1 MLTLFS
7 RLTFFLRTVFSR
19 TVCRNGSLRA
29 SQISTLLL
37 TTLITFT
44 LPTISHASEKLRLQI
59 VEPFLD
65 IRTGPGKNY
74 PIFYVA
80 QRNEQIE
87 IQKRRNEWFKVALQ
101 VNSNDQKIGWVHRK
115 SIGLTLVANYQSL
128 EATKGQAQVT
138 DNVAEDSEV
147 VLAKDDPSVS
157 QLFNPT
163 WYVGFSYGQM
173 TAADL
178 VGVYAGKE
186 ITDSIAFELQA
197 GEFLGRNSEGTT
209 YAGAITFA
217 PFPKWQ
223 VSPYA
228 EIGGGAIH
236 SSARGTNSQQNNG
249 SDKFLQS
256 GMGLNLL
263 LSDRYRLRFEYR
275 HMNVLT
281 SKDQNEE
288 LETWH
293 IGFIGYF

>member
-7 RLTFFLRTVFSR
+7 SLTSFRRTVFFRS
-19 TVCRNGSLRA
+19 VCRHGSLRA
-29 SQISTLLL
+29 SQLSTLLL
-37 TTLITFT
+37 TAIIFFT
-44 LPTISHASEKLRLQI
+44 VPTVSQASEKLRLQI
-59 VEPFLD
+59 VEPFLE

-87 IQKRRNEWFKVALQ
+87 VQKRRNEWFKVVLQ
-101 VNSNDQKIGWVHRK
+101 VNSNDKKTGWVHRK
-115 SIGLTLVANYQSL
+115 SIGQTLVANYHL
-128 EATKGQAQVT
+128 PEATKGQAQEK
-138 DNVAEDSEV
+138 DNVVDDSEV
-147 VLAKDDPSVS
+147 VLAKDDPSVGK
-157 QLFNPT
+157 LFNST

-186 ITDSIAFELQA
+186 ITDSIAIELQA
-197 GEFLGRNSEGTT
+197 GEFLGRNAEGTT

-217 PFPKWQ
+217 PFPKWR